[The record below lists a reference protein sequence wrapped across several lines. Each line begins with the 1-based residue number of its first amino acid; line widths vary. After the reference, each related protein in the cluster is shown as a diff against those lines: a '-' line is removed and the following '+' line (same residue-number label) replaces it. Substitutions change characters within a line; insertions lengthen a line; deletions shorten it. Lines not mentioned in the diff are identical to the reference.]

1 MKGGTVAEFHEQFVV
16 DPAPNNCPNSPHQFQ
31 YKAVSEIGSLEM
43 DQINHKYFSVCRGD
57 LHLTHN
63 ALIEVKDRLTDKVAF
78 HMLDFGLGG
87 VPAFG
92 ETRYTNVDHVGI
104 GECYMAYSPSLIELH
119 SFAAQKAKPLYV
131 EVNADYFNSLLPD
144 DSFSGLLKEK
154 IGKREFFGKKA
165 SQSPAYSRP
174 VCDMYDCPLTGSLG
188 NLMMEGMLQQF
199 VALQLSN
206 FTTTTTTTPAER
218 VGVSRR
224 EKEII
229 FAVKE
234 YLHANFQ
241 QNHSLLDLS
250 KQFGIN
256 QNKLKKSFR
265 ELIGVPVIEYLYN
278 LKMQHAK
285 SMLYDQGMY
294 VSEVAPIVG
303 YKNPNHFSTAFKRK
317 FGINPSRI

>member
-16 DPAPNNCPNSPHQFQ
+16 DPAPNNSPNSPHQFQ
-31 YKAVSEIGSLEM
+31 YKAVSEIGSLQM

-63 ALIEVKDRLTDKVAF
+63 ALIEVKDHLTDKVAF

-92 ETRYTNVDHVGI
+92 EPRYTDVDHVGC
-104 GECYMAYSPSLIELH
+104 GECYMVYSPSLIELH
-119 SFAAQKAKPLYV
+119 SFGAQKAKPLYV
-131 EVNADYFNSLLPD
+131 EVNAEYFHSLLPD
-144 DSFSGLLKEK
+144 DSFSGILKDK

-165 SQSPAYSRP
+165 SHLSPASSRP
-174 VCDMYDCPLTGSLG
+174 VSDMYDCPLTGALG

-206 FTTTTTTTPAER
+206 FAQSSPKQEK
-218 VGVSRR
+218 VNKR

-256 QNKLKKSFR
+256 QSKLKKSFR

>member
-1 MKGGTVAEFHEQFVV
+1 MKGATVAEFHEHFVV
-16 DPAPNNCPNSPHQFQ
+16 DPFPNNCPNSPDQFR
-31 YKAVSEIGSLEM
+31 YKAISEIGTLDME
-43 DQINHKYFSVCRGD
+43 QINHKYFSVCRGD

-63 ALIEVKDRLTDKVAF
+63 ALIEAKDHLTDKVAF
-78 HMLDFGLGG
+78 HMLDYGVGG

-92 ETRYTNVDHVGI
+92 ESRYTNVDHVGS

-119 SFAAQKAKPLYV
+119 CFGAQKAKPLYV
-131 EVNADYFNSLLPD
+131 EINAEYFNSLLPD
-144 DSFSGLLKEK
+144 DSFSGMLKDK
-154 IGKREFFGKKA
+154 IGNREFFGKKA
-165 SQSPAYSRP
+165 SGLSRACFRP
-174 VCDMYDCPLTGSLG
+174 VFDMYDCPLTGSLG
-188 NLMMEGMLQQF
+188 NLMMEGTLQQF
-199 VALQLSN
+199 LALQLSN
-206 FTTTTTTTPAER
+206 FTSTVSKQER
-218 VGVSRR
+218 VNRK

-250 KQFGIN
+250 RQFGIN

-265 ELIGVPVIEYLYN
+265 EFIGVPVIEYLYN

-285 SMLYDQGMY
+285 SMLYEQGMY
-294 VSEVAPIVG
+294 VNEVATIVG

-317 FGINPSRI
+317 FGVNPSRI